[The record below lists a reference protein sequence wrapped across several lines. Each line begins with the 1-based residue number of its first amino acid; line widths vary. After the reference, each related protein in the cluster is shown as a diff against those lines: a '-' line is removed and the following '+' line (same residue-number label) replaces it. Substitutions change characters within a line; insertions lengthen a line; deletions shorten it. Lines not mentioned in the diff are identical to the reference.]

1 MKVTPYQ
8 PLPTT
13 DIASSNKPAR
23 VSAADALPQQLPNRT
38 AEQVVKEQL
47 LAQVVANRKDGLTQ
61 LRTLS
66 GGNLVNLTTGQA
78 LKTGQLVLLKNTQT
92 SGRTE
97 LSVQTGAP
105 LISQIL
111 KRLVPAGGN
120 LKNLLQNV
128 MSLQTA
134 ARPIANPGNTSNAPT
149 PIQNNLVR
157 SPATGWFKFLSQSTP
172 PGQTSIDARSGT
184 PTPSKPAQPSVVP
197 SGALSKLTALLGT
210 TASKQDSSNAG
221 ANIPPILQALTPTA
235 SLRDPSNIPPL
246 LQPGQTPPLL
256 KLVMPMLQRTIMQAP
271 VNAEQQ
277 QARDSQLTAFT
288 QLAARVLLGAIRA
301 PAAGNELEL
310 GRSEWIGR
318 FDQSL
323 DTLQVG
329 LSVIRDPVKEKGR
342 DTGEEDQPLTTPV
355 RQWRVRLAFEF
366 DELGFITAFIL
377 LSDHQKME
385 VQFWT
390 ERESTRIKLQQ
401 FRQQFDQRLE
411 QAVSRFGV
419 ENLSVDVF
427 EGTPPKPKRNIT
439 QHLIDET
446 A

>member
-1 MKVTPYQ
+1 
-8 PLPTT
+8 
-13 DIASSNKPAR
+13 
-23 VSAADALPQQLPNRT
+23 
-38 AEQVVKEQL
+38 
-47 LAQVVANRKDGLTQ
+47 
-61 LRTLS
+61 
-66 GGNLVNLTTGQA
+66 
-78 LKTGQLVLLKNTQT
+78 
-92 SGRTE
+92 
-97 LSVQTGAP
+97 
-105 LISQIL
+105 
-111 KRLVPAGGN
+111 
-120 LKNLLQNV
+120 
-128 MSLQTA
+128 
-134 ARPIANPGNTSNAPT
+134 
-149 PIQNNLVR
+149 
-157 SPATGWFKFLSQSTP
+157 
-172 PGQTSIDARSGT
+172 
-184 PTPSKPAQPSVVP
+184 
-197 SGALSKLTALLGT
+197 
-210 TASKQDSSNAG
+210 
-221 ANIPPILQALTPTA
+221 
-235 SLRDPSNIPPL
+235 
-246 LQPGQTPPLL
+246 
-256 KLVMPMLQRTIMQAP
+256 MLQRTVTQAP

-427 EGTPPKPKRNIT
+427 EGTPPRPKRNIT